1 MNQRVISS
9 HMDRK
14 KDESTAGP
22 VTGKET
28 CQEQGSRVLAGRQR
42 KKGEEEEGKE
52 EDGEQVKADW

>member
-14 KDESTAGP
+14 KDESIAGP

-42 KKGEEEEGKE
+42 KKEEEARDERGRGRENK
-52 EDGEQVKADW
+52 